1 MASGAVLGGGYDGP
15 DRRIRLTQQFDQLEA
30 VAAWHV
36 KVSQDEIGLEPGR
49 QGETIQPIVR
59 LPHDLNAQER
69 LQDVAQE
76 GHAYVAVVHN
86 HDANLACRGGCRVIW
101 CEIVAH
107 DTGTIGYTCVSR
119 YQVNP
124 VFSASA
130 LPETKGLRGGEE
142 ALLGGSL
149 RPRRENNPGR
159 RQATLPLAVKAEQ
172 SDCG

>member
-1 MASGAVLGGGYDGP
+1 MLEARRMASGAVLGGGYDGP

-130 LPETKGLRGGEE
+130 LPETWPECFSQKRLCPVPEGHVRLAQRFN
-142 ALLGGSL
+142 A
-149 RPRRENNPGR
+149 GR
-159 RQATLPLAVKAEQ
+159 ACVGT
-172 SDCG
+172 